1 MMDTVRSTCTLWGV
15 GALLALSIALIQEP
29 VHSWSNATPKLQQLM
44 YLPDG
49 EYLRMASLGY
59 RAVAA
64 DLLWLQVIQ
73 VMGQRKLS
81 ESAGQWLFHAVDR
94 ITTLDPKFVRAYE
107 AGSLALCTLV
117 VMPEESN
124 RLLEKGMEHNPQEW
138 KLPFLLGINYYF
150 ELGDDAKAAE
160 SMAKAANLP
169 GAPDGLA
176 RLAAKLFVVAKS
188 PQQAVDLLA
197 KIYEETTD
205 ENVRKLLEIRLK
217 ESIVE
222 RDLQI
227 VEQALSQYQS
237 IHSHRAERLEQLVG
251 SGLLRELPREPFGGQ
266 YLYDSS
272 TGRIRSSE
280 VKERMRI
287 PVRRRGQFQ

>member
-1 MMDTVRSTCTLWGV
+1 MNMAYRHQTLWIT
-15 GALLALSIALIQEP
+15 GALLAMLVGVFQVPLNYWANSK
-29 VHSWSNATPKLQQLM
+29 PKHQQLM

-49 EYLRMASLGY
+49 KVLRLASLGY
-59 RAVAA
+59 RELVA

-73 VMGQRKLS
+73 IMGQQKLS
-81 ESAGQWLFHAVDR
+81 GEAGQWLFHAVDR

-124 RLLEKGMEHNPQEW
+124 RLLEKGMQHNPQEW
-138 KLPFLLGINYYF
+138 KLPFYMGINYYF
-150 ELGDDAKAAE
+150 EMADDARAAE
-160 SMAKAANLP
+160 AMAKAASLP

-176 RLAAKLFVVAKS
+176 RLAAKLFVSAKS
-188 PQQAVDLLA
+188 PQHAVDLLM
-197 KIYEETTD
+197 KVYQETTD

-227 VEQALSQYQS
+227 LEQAISRYQAKYS
-237 IHSHRAERLEQLVG
+237 RQPDQLENLVG
-251 SGLLRELPREPFGGQ
+251 PGLLSELPKEPFGGQ
-266 YLYDSS
+266 YLYESK
-272 TGRIRSSE
+272 TGTVQSSE

-287 PVRRRGQFQ
+287 PVRRRGQYQ

>member
-1 MMDTVRSTCTLWGV
+1 MNTVRSERALWGV
-15 GALLALSIALIQEP
+15 GALLALFIALLQQP
-29 VHSWSNATPKLQQLM
+29 VHSWLNATPKLQQLM

-64 DLLWLQVIQ
+64 DVLWLQVIQ

-81 ESAGQWLFHAVDR
+81 ENSGHWLYDAVDR

-124 RLLEKGMEHNPQEW
+124 RLLEKGMQHNPQEW

-176 RLAAKLFVVAKS
+176 RLAAKLFVAAKS

-227 VEQALSQYQS
+227 LEQALSQYQS
-237 IHSHRAERLEQLVG
+237 IHSHLADRLELLVG
-251 SGLLRELPREPFGGQ
+251 PGLLSELPREPFGGQ

-272 TGRIRSSE
+272 TGRVRSSE